1 MSKQSKQPKP
11 PAKVVLEGFDFITA
25 EKDASKKVEE
35 LASVVENVATIFLNG
50 IGSLE
55 RMLDDMRGRLSKVE
69 TQMDTLLRVGG
80 ARPTS
85 GTTAV
90 TAPAESAEAAA
101 TLGPR
106 APAMPP
112 APRVHAGPA
121 EPPAP
126 TSPMGATSGLGIQAQ
141 IQTELRSFLEKR
153 RAVVES
159 GAQPSE

>member
-11 PAKVVLEGFDFITA
+11 PAKVVLEGFDFITV

-55 RMLDDMRGRLSKVE
+55 RMLDEMRGRLSKVE
-69 TQMDTLLRVGG
+69 TQVETLLRVGVVRPAGGTAG
-80 ARPTS
+80 A
-85 GTTAV
+85 A
-90 TAPAESAEAAA
+90 APSESVEGVA

-106 APAMPP
+106 APP
-112 APRVHAGPA
+112 APAGPRLPAGPA

-126 TSPMGATSGLGIQAQ
+126 TSPMGAASGLGIQAQ
-141 IQTELRSFLEKR
+141 IQGELRSFLEKR

-159 GAQPSE
+159 GTQPSE

>member
-11 PAKVVLEGFDFITA
+11 PAKVVLEGFDFLTV

-55 RMLDDMRGRLSKVE
+55 RMLDEMRGRLSKVE
-69 TQMDTLLRVGG
+69 TQVETLLRVGVVRS
-80 ARPTS
+80 AP
-85 GTTAV
+85 GTAGTGGPSEPSEAV
-90 TAPAESAEAAA
+90 V

-106 APAMPP
+106 APA
-112 APRVHAGPA
+112 APTGPRLPSGPS

-126 TSPMGATSGLGIQAQ
+126 TSPLGATSGLGIQAQ
-141 IQTELRSFLEKR
+141 IQGELRSFLEKR

-159 GAQPSE
+159 STQSQE

>member
-11 PAKVVLEGFDFITA
+11 PAKVVLEGFDFLTV

-55 RMLDDMRGRLSKVE
+55 RMLDEMRGRLSKVE
-69 TQMDTLLRVGG
+69 TQVETLLRVGG
-80 ARPTS
+80 VRGAA
-85 GTTAV
+85 GTAGAAALSESVEAV
-90 TAPAESAEAAA
+90 A

-106 APAMPP
+106 APA
-112 APRVHAGPA
+112 ASAGPRLPTGPA

-126 TSPMGATSGLGIQAQ
+126 TSPMGAASALGIQAQ
-141 IQTELRSFLEKR
+141 IQGELRSFLEKR

-159 GAQPSE
+159 GTQSSE

>member
-11 PAKVVLEGFDFITA
+11 APKVVLEGFDFITA

-69 TQMDTLLRVGG
+69 TQVETLLRVGVTRSAAG
-80 ARPTS
+80 ATGP
-85 GTTAV
+85 A
-90 TAPAESAEAAA
+90 APGESAEAVA

-106 APAMPP
+106 APVMP
-112 APRVHAGPA
+112 AGPRLPAGPA
-121 EPPAP
+121 EPPLP
-126 TSPMGATSGLGIQAQ
+126 SSPMGATSGLGIQAQ
-141 IQTELRSFLEKR
+141 IQGELRSFLEKR

-159 GAQPSE
+159 GSQQPE